1 MRFTLFKKI
10 LLSLLFIST
19 LMLVGIM
26 WLVNSS
32 FHHGL
37 QDYINQGEKE
47 KLILVAEKVS
57 PYYSEEFG
65 WQQIEFKQWEVA
77 LSQVFTRSFKSNKG
91 PKSSKRNKGILKRV
105 NLLDKGFNSVF
116 QIEKSY
122 PKNQQVFI
130 PIIYKQQTVGW
141 ILTRKNSAIAGELE
155 ESFYSQQQRNFLWIV
170 LWLTLISFS
179 LAWFLV
185 RHLLTPLKRLESV
198 ANSLQQGDYTMQIKV
213 TGEDELSVLSNRFN
227 ELSCSLLQQKENRE
241 QWLADISHELRT
253 PISVL
258 KSEIEALQ
266 DGVRQ
271 PEPKYIDSLH
281 DQVQNLS
288 HLVNDLYQLSLSD
301 SGMQFNMAE
310 KVDILDVLKKSCSLY
325 KLRCQEQS
333 IQLHMNVDSSQAIF
347 MKGDEKSLTQLFS
360 NLLENSLRYT
370 DAPGQ
375 IKVVMKVDNQQLNII
390 IEDSSPGVPNE
401 ALPKLFDR
409 LYRVDESR
417 SRLSGGSG
425 LGLSI
430 CENIVKAHQGKM
442 IATHSKLGGLT
453 ITINIPLLS
462 VNKL

>member
-1 MRFTLFKKI
+1 MRLTLFKKI
-10 LLSLLFIST
+10 LISLLFIST
-19 LMLVGIM
+19 LMVVGMM

-37 QDYINQGEKE
+37 QDYINQAEKE

-57 PYYSEEFG
+57 LYYSEEFG
-65 WQQIEFKQWEVA
+65 WQEITFKQWKVA

-91 PKSSKRNKGILKRV
+91 PKPSKRNKSIIKRV
-105 NLLDKGFNSVF
+105 NLLDKDFNRVF
-116 QIEKSY
+116 QIERSY
-122 PKNQQVFI
+122 PKNQQVFT
-130 PIIYKQQTVGW
+130 PIKYNQQTVGW

-185 RHLLTPLKRLESV
+185 RHLLTPLKRLERV
-198 ANSLQQGDYTMQIKV
+198 ANSLQHGDYTMQIKV

-227 ELSCSLLQQKENRE
+227 ELSRSLLQQKENRE

-266 DGVRQ
+266 DGIRQ

-288 HLVNDLYQLSLSD
+288 YLVNDLYQLSLSD

-310 KVDILDVLKKSCSLY
+310 KVDVLDIVKKSCSLY
-325 KLRCQEQS
+325 KLRCNEQS
-333 IQLHMNVDSSQAIF
+333 IQLQLNVGSNKAIF
-347 MKGDEKSLTQLFS
+347 IKGDEKSLTQLFS

-375 IKVVMKVDNQQLNII
+375 LKINVAVINQQLNIA
-390 IEDSSPGVPNE
+390 IEDSAPGVPDD

-430 CENIVKAHQGKM
+430 CENIIKAHQGH
-442 IATHSKLGGLT
+442 ITATHSDLGGLA
-453 ITINIPLLS
+453 ISISLPLSS
-462 VNKL
+462 VYK